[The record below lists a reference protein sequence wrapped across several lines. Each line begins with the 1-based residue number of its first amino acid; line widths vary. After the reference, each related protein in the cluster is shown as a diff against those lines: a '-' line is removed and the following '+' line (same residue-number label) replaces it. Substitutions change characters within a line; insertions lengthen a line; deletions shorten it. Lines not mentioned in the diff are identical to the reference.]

1 MARSRCQPA
10 SEAAASW
17 RQGRTKWRVSPRQAV
32 SAPPGVQELSRGRHR
47 HPRGGRELGYNS
59 TLFFQHGAS
68 VWSQEDGGGG
78 GHTRVL
84 SRVRLFATPWTA
96 ARQAPLS
103 MGFSRQESWS
113 GLPCPPP
120 GDLPN
125 PVIEPSRQILY
136 CLSHQESPR
145 ILEWVAYPFSR
156 GIFLTQESNWD
167 LVHCMPILYQPSYQG
182 SPRGW

>member
-47 HPRGGRELGYNS
+47 YPRGGRELGYNS

-125 PVIEPSRQILY
+125 PGIEPGALFIAGRF
-136 CLSHQESPR
+136 
-145 ILEWVAYPFSR
+145 FS
-156 GIFLTQESNWD
+156 I
-167 LVHCMPILYQPSYQG
+167 
-182 SPRGW
+182 

>member
-1 MARSRCQPA
+1 MHAR
-10 SEAAASW
+10 E
-17 RQGRTKWRVSPRQAV
+17 V
-32 SAPPGVQELSRGRHR
+32 
-47 HPRGGRELGYNS
+47 
-59 TLFFQHGAS
+59 AS
-68 VWSQEDGGGG
+68 VVPDSA
-78 GHTRVL
+78 TR
-84 SRVRLFATPWTA
+84 WTVA
-96 ARQAPLS
+96 LKAPLS

-182 SPRGW
+182 SPRGWWWWEAIQVCVTHWLHSLRSTTFCRQQTVGLTCSLWGEWNEEALYHQIQTFKMNYQLLLGLIGLVLFNYLS